1 MPRFSVI
8 VPAYEVQPYLSD
20 CLRSVLDQDF
30 ADLELIAVDD
40 HSPDACGAIIDE
52 AAERDPRV
60 RAVHLAENAGLGRAR
75 NAGIRRATGDYL
87 VFLDGDDT
95 LAPGSLRAIADRLVR
110 TGEPQVLVFDYARVD
125 WTGEAVRNV
134 RAELLREGNPEGVR
148 QVFRLDQRPELLR
161 LLMVAWNK
169 AYRRDFVRAQ
179 GFAFPPGFYE
189 DTPWTF
195 PVLFTA
201 ESIAVLDRVCVH
213 YRQRRRGG
221 ILRTTSRHHL
231 DVFDQYDRVFRF
243 LDARPELSHW
253 RPALFQRM
261 LDHLGVIATAPD
273 RLPVAA
279 RAEFFRRAGAHH
291 RRYRPYGTAT
301 PPGRARWRCLLLR
314 LGARRA
320 FQLLRG
326 ADRVRRGGLALA
338 LAGYARLRAI
348 ALWLHYRV
356 QLCRPL
362 DPGLAVFA
370 AYWHRGYACHP
381 AAIEAKVRE
390 LAPGLRTAWITTP
403 EYARTLPPGVR
414 LLHPGSA
421 AYWTALA
428 RARFLVNNVNFTPRM
443 RKRPGQIHLQ
453 THHGTPLKH
462 MGLDLRDR
470 PAAARGMDFGELL
483 ERVDRWDYSLSAN
496 RHTTLVWER
505 VYPSGYTTLPYGSPR
520 DDVFQHATEDDVAR
534 LRARFG
540 IPAGSVAVLYAPTH
554 RDYQRRSVP
563 RLDAERVAR
572 ALGPGFTLLVRPHY
586 FHAPGEGGGGG
597 EAGVGNMV
605 SSGGRVLDV
614 SGHGR
619 VEELCLAADA
629 LLTDYSSIMFD
640 YANLDRPIV
649 IHADDWDAYRAARGT
664 YFDIT
669 AAPPGPVS
677 RTEDELIALFTTG
690 AWCGPRSAA
699 LRAAFRARFC
709 PYDDGQAAERVV
721 RRVFLGERHELLP
734 PVVPLAERRPAPAAV
749 RTAVAPVRTTAVP
762 IRTAPGPVRTAPAVV
777 RTTPAA
783 VRAAPAG
790 AGHDRPAEART
801 APRGGGVCVSPAT
814 SPAAPPAASPDTS
827 STSSAASP
835 VASPVAS
842 PATSPAYAQ
851 PPASSAY
858 PSPAASPA
866 CPAADPAVPLPHRS
880 RPH

>member
-1 MPRFSVI
+1 MPLRPMGCAVPRFSVI

-20 CLRSVLDQDF
+20 CLRSVLEQDF
-30 ADLELIAVDD
+30 TDLELIAVDD

-52 AAERDPRV
+52 AAGRDPRV

-87 VFLDGDDT
+87 LFLDGDDT
-95 LAPGSLRAIADRLVR
+95 LAPGSLRAVADRLAR

-125 WTGEAVRNV
+125 WTGDAVRNV
-134 RAELLREGNPEGVR
+134 RAELLREGDPGRVR

-169 AYRRDFVRAQ
+169 AYRRDFVRE
-179 GFAFPPGFYE
+179 GDFAFPVGFYE

-195 PVLFTA
+195 SVLLSA

-221 ILRTTSRHHL
+221 ILRTTSQRHL

-243 LDARPELSHW
+243 LDARPELAHW
-253 RPALFQRM
+253 RPALFRRM
-261 LDHLGVIATAPD
+261 VDHLGVIAAAPD
-273 RLPVAA
+273 RLPVRV

-291 RRYRPYGTAT
+291 RRYRPYGAAT

-314 LGARRA
+314 LGAGHVY
-320 FQLLRG
+320 QLLRG
-326 ADRVRRGGLALA
+326 GDRVWRGVHKCARAAYGQARAAAL
-338 LAGYARLRAI
+338 RV
-348 ALWLHYRV
+348 HYRV
-356 QLCRPL
+356 QLCLPV
-362 DPGLAVFA
+362 DPRLAVFA
-370 AYWHRGYACHP
+370 AYWHKGYACHP
-381 AAIEAKVRE
+381 AAIEAKARE
-390 LAPGLRTAWITTP
+390 LVPGVRTAWITTP
-403 EYARTLPPGVR
+403 EYAPTLPPGVR
-414 LLHPGSA
+414 RLHPGSA

-428 RARFLVNNVNFTPRM
+428 RARFLVNNVNFTPGM

-470 PAAARGMDFGELL
+470 PAAARGMDFGKLL

-534 LRARFG
+534 LRARLG

-554 RDYQRRSVP
+554 RDYQRRAVP
-563 RLDAERVAR
+563 RLDLERMAR

-586 FHAPGEGGGGG
+586 FHAPDGAMGS
-597 EAGVGNMV
+597 A
-605 SSGGRVLDV
+605 GGRVLDV
-614 SGHGR
+614 SGYGR

-649 IHADDWDAYRAARGT
+649 IHADDWDAYRAARGA

-677 RTEDELIALFTTG
+677 RTEDELIALFATG

-699 LRAAFRARFC
+699 LRAAFRDRFC
-709 PYDDGQAAERVV
+709 PYDDGRAAERVV
-721 RRVFLGERHELLP
+721 RRVFLGERPELLP

-749 RTAVAPVRTTAVP
+749 RTAPVDH
-762 IRTAPGPVRTAPAVV
+762 VV
-777 RTTPAA
+777 CPL
-783 VRAAPAG
+783 
-790 AGHDRPAEART
+790 
-801 APRGGGVCVSPAT
+801 
-814 SPAAPPAASPDTS
+814 
-827 STSSAASP
+827 
-835 VASPVAS
+835 
-842 PATSPAYAQ
+842 
-851 PPASSAY
+851 
-858 PSPAASPA
+858 PAASPA
-866 CPAADPAVPLPHRS
+866 PALPHRS
-880 RPH
+880 RLP

>member
-1 MPRFSVI
+1 MGCAVPRFSVI
-8 VPAYEVQPYLSD
+8 VPAYEVQPYLND
-20 CLRSVLDQDF
+20 CLRSVLEQDF
-30 ADLELIAVDD
+30 TDLELIAVDD

-52 AAERDPRV
+52 AAACDPRV
-60 RAVHLAENAGLGRAR
+60 RPVHLPENAGLGRAR

-87 VFLDGDDT
+87 LFLDGDDT
-95 LAPGSLRAIADRLVR
+95 LAPGSLRAIADRLAR

-134 RAELLREGNPEGVR
+134 RAELLRQGDPEDPEDPHAR

-169 AYRRDFVRAQ
+169 AYRRDFVRKE

-195 PVLFTA
+195 PVLLTA

-221 ILRTTSRHHL
+221 ILRTTSRRHL
-231 DVFDQYDRVFRF
+231 DVFEQYDRVFRF
-243 LDARPELSHW
+243 LDARPGLAHW

-261 LDHLGVIATAPD
+261 VDHFGVIAAAPG
-273 RLPVAA
+273 RLPVRA

-291 RRYRPYGTAT
+291 RRYRPLGAAT
-301 PPGRARWRCLLLR
+301 PPGRARWRGLLLR

-320 FQLLRG
+320 YHLLRG
-326 ADRVRRGGLALA
+326 ADRLRRRTAECGLTAFTR
-338 LAGYARLRAI
+338 ARRA

-356 QLCRPL
+356 QRCRPV

-403 EYARTLPPGVR
+403 EYAHTLPPGVR
-414 LLHPGSA
+414 RLHPGSA

-428 RARFLVNNVNFTPRM
+428 RARFLVNNVNFTQGM

-470 PAAARGMDFGELL
+470 PAAARGMDFGKLL

-505 VYPSGYTTLPYGSPR
+505 VYPSGYTTLPYGAPR
-520 DDVFQHATEDDVAR
+520 NDVFQRATEDEVAR
-534 LRARFG
+534 LRARLG
-540 IPAGSVAVLYAPTH
+540 IPVGTVAVLYAPTH
-554 RDYQRRSVP
+554 RDYQRRYVP
-563 RLDAERVAR
+563 RLDLERVAR
-572 ALGPGFTLLVRPHY
+572 ALGPGFTLLVRTHY
-586 FHAPGEGGGGG
+586 FHAPATSVASPTGR
-597 EAGVGNMV
+597 ALDV
-605 SSGGRVLDV
+605 SGHGRALDVSGHGRALDVSGHGRALDVSEYSRVLDVSEYSRVLDV
-614 SGHGR
+614 SGYGR

-629 LLTDYSSIMFD
+629 LLTDYSSLMFD

-649 IHADDWDAYRAARGT
+649 IHADDWDAYRAARGA

-677 RTEDELIALFTTG
+677 RTEDELIALFAGG

-709 PYDDGQAAERVV
+709 PYDDGRAAERVV
-721 RRVFLGERHELLP
+721 RRVFLGERPALLP

-749 RTAVAPVRTTAVP
+749 RTLPNVPAGPGGSGGSGGSGGPAVP
-762 IRTAPGPVRTAPAVV
+762 AGP
-777 RTTPAA
+777 
-783 VRAAPAG
+783 
-790 AGHDRPAEART
+790 DRPAEPRAARR
-801 APRGGGVCVSPAT
+801 AGVVCA
-814 SPAAPPAASPDTS
+814 
-827 STSSAASP
+827 
-835 VASPVAS
+835 
-842 PATSPAYAQ
+842 
-851 PPASSAY
+851 
-858 PSPAASPA
+858 SPAASPA
-866 CPAADPAVPLPHRS
+866 ATPVTAPATAPANAPVSAPATSLPHRS

>member
-8 VPAYEVQPYLSD
+8 VPAYEVQPYLND
-20 CLRSVLDQDF
+20 CLRSVLEQDF
-30 ADLELIAVDD
+30 TDLELIAVDD

-52 AAERDPRV
+52 AAACDPRV
-60 RAVHLAENAGLGRAR
+60 RPVHLPENAGLGRAR

-87 VFLDGDDT
+87 LFLDGDDT
-95 LAPGSLRAIADRLVR
+95 LAPGSLRAIADRLAR

-134 RAELLREGNPEGVR
+134 RAELLRQGDPEDPEDPHAR

-169 AYRRDFVRAQ
+169 AYRRDFVRKE

-195 PVLFTA
+195 PVLLTA

-221 ILRTTSRHHL
+221 ILRTTSRRHL
-231 DVFDQYDRVFRF
+231 DVFEQYDRVFRF
-243 LDARPELSHW
+243 LDARPGLAHW

-261 LDHLGVIATAPD
+261 VDHFGVIATAPG
-273 RLPVAA
+273 RLPVRA
-279 RAEFFRRAGAHH
+279 RAEFFRRASAHH
-291 RRYRPYGTAT
+291 RRYRPLGAAT
-301 PPGRARWRCLLLR
+301 PPGRARWRSLLLR

-320 FQLLRG
+320 YHLLRG
-326 ADRVRRGGLALA
+326 ADRLRRRTAECGLTAY
-338 LAGYARLRAI
+338 AGARRA

-356 QLCRPL
+356 QRCRSV

-403 EYARTLPPGVR
+403 EYAHTLPPGVR
-414 LLHPGSA
+414 RLHPGSA

-428 RARFLVNNVNFTPRM
+428 RARFLVNNVNFTQGM
-443 RKRPGQIHLQ
+443 RKRPDQIHLQ

-470 PAAARGMDFGELL
+470 PAAARGMHFGKLM

-496 RHTTLVWER
+496 RHTTLVWQR
-505 VYPSGYTTLPYGSPR
+505 VYPSGYTTLPYGAPR
-520 DDVFQHATEDDVAR
+520 NDIFQHTTEDEVAR
-534 LRARFG
+534 LRARLG
-540 IPAGSVAVLYAPTH
+540 IPAGTVAVLYAPTH
-554 RDYQRRSVP
+554 RDYQRRYVP
-563 RLDAERVAR
+563 RLDVERVAR
-572 ALGPGFTLLVRPHY
+572 ALGPGFTLLVRTHY
-586 FHAPGEGGGGG
+586 FHAPATG
-597 EAGVGNMV
+597 AV
-605 SSGGRVLDV
+605 SSGGRGVDVPGRGRALDVPGYGRGLDVSRHGRGLDVSGHGRGLDVSGHGRVLDVSRHGRVLDV
-614 SGHGR
+614 SGYGR

-629 LLTDYSSIMFD
+629 LLTDYSSLMFD

-677 RTEDELIALFTTG
+677 RTEDELIALFADGT
-690 AWCGPRSAA
+690 WCGPRSAA

-709 PYDDGQAAERVV
+709 PYDDGRAAERVV
-721 RRVFLGERHELLP
+721 RRVFLGERHVLLP
-734 PVVPLAERRPAPAAV
+734 PVVPLAERRPAPAAAV
-749 RTAVAPVRTTAVP
+749 RSLPNVPAGSAGSAGSAGPARSAGPDLPAEPLAARRAGVVCAPPVATPAVAPT
-762 IRTAPGPVRTAPAVV
+762 TAPASAP
-777 RTTPAA
+777 TT
-783 VRAAPAG
+783 
-790 AGHDRPAEART
+790 
-801 APRGGGVCVSPAT
+801 S
-814 SPAAPPAASPDTS
+814 
-827 STSSAASP
+827 
-835 VASPVAS
+835 
-842 PATSPAYAQ
+842 
-851 PPASSAY
+851 
-858 PSPAASPA
+858 
-866 CPAADPAVPLPHRS
+866 LPHRS

>member
-20 CLRSVLDQDF
+20 CLRSVLEQDF
-30 ADLELIAVDD
+30 TDLELIAVDD

-52 AAERDPRV
+52 AAQRDPRV
-60 RAVHLAENAGLGRAR
+60 RAVHLVENAGLGRAR

-87 VFLDGDDT
+87 LFLDGDDT
-95 LAPGSLRAIADRLVR
+95 LAPGSLRAIADRLAR
-110 TGEPQVLVFDYARVD
+110 TGEPQLLVFDYARVD
-125 WTGEAVRNV
+125 WTGDVVRNV
-134 RAELLREGNPEGVR
+134 RAESLREGDPGSVR

-169 AYRRDFVRAQ
+169 AYRRDFVRAE

-195 PVLFTA
+195 PVLLSA

-221 ILRTTSRHHL
+221 ILRTTSRRHL

-243 LDARPELSHW
+243 LDARPELAHW
-253 RPALFQRM
+253 RPALFRRM
-261 LDHLGVIATAPD
+261 VDHLGVIAAAPD
-273 RLPVAA
+273 RLPVRA

-291 RRYRPYGTAT
+291 RRYRPHGAAT

-314 LGARRA
+314 LGARWA
-320 FQLLRG
+320 FELLRG
-326 ADRVRRGGLALA
+326 GGRVRRS
-338 LAGYARLRAI
+338 AGKRARAAYGRARAA

-356 QLCRPL
+356 QLCLPV
-362 DPGLAVFA
+362 DPRLAVFA
-370 AYWHRGYACHP
+370 AYWHKGYACHP

-390 LAPGLRTAWITTP
+390 LVPGVRTAWITTP

-414 LLHPGSA
+414 RLHPGSA

-428 RARFLVNNVNFTPRM
+428 RARFLVNNVNFTPGL

-470 PAAARGMDFGELL
+470 PAAARGMDFGKLL

-534 LRARFG
+534 LRARLG
-540 IPAGSVAVLYAPTH
+540 IPAGTVAVLYAPTH
-554 RDYQRRSVP
+554 RDYQRRPVP
-563 RLDAERVAR
+563 RLDLERVAR

-586 FHAPGEGGGGG
+586 FHAPDGAMGS
-597 EAGVGNMV
+597 A
-605 SSGGRVLDV
+605 GGRVLDV

-677 RTEDELIALFTTG
+677 RTEDELIALFATG
-690 AWCGPRSAA
+690 AWRDPRPAA

-709 PYDDGQAAERVV
+709 PYDDGRAAERVV
-721 RRVFLGERHELLP
+721 RRVFLGEPHELLP

-749 RTAVAPVRTTAVP
+749 RAD
-762 IRTAPGPVRTAPAVV
+762 VRTA
-777 RTTPAA
+777 
-783 VRAAPAG
+783 VRAVPHG
-790 AGHDRPAEART
+790 PDRPVEAAART
-801 APRGGGVCVSPAT
+801 APRTGVVCT
-814 SPAAPPAASPDTS
+814 PPAASPT
-827 STSSAASP
+827 AA
-835 VASPVAS
+835 
-842 PATSPAYAQ
+842 PAPA
-851 PPASSAY
+851 PA
-858 PSPAASPA
+858 
-866 CPAADPAVPLPHRS
+866 LPHRS

>member
-1 MPRFSVI
+1 MGCAVPRFSVI
-8 VPAYEVQPYLSD
+8 VPAYEVQPYLND
-20 CLRSVLDQDF
+20 CLRSVLEQDF
-30 ADLELIAVDD
+30 TDLELIAVDD

-52 AAERDPRV
+52 AAACDPRV
-60 RAVHLAENAGLGRAR
+60 RPVHLPENAGLGRAR

-87 VFLDGDDT
+87 LFLDGDDT
-95 LAPGSLRAIADRLVR
+95 LAPGSLRAIADRLAR

-134 RAELLREGNPEGVR
+134 RAGLLRQGDPEDPEDPHAR

-169 AYRRDFVRAQ
+169 AYRRDFVRKE
-179 GFAFPPGFYE
+179 GFAFPSGFYE

-195 PVLFTA
+195 PVLLTA

-221 ILRTTSRHHL
+221 ILRTTSRRHL
-231 DVFDQYDRVFRF
+231 DVFEQYDRVFRF
-243 LDARPELSHW
+243 LDARPGLAHW

-261 LDHLGVIATAPD
+261 VDHFGVIAAAPG
-273 RLPVAA
+273 RLPVRA
-279 RAEFFRRAGAHH
+279 RAEFFRRASAHH
-291 RRYRPYGTAT
+291 RRYRPLGAAT
-301 PPGRARWRCLLLR
+301 PPGRARWRGLLLR

-320 FQLLRG
+320 YHLLRG
-326 ADRVRRGGLALA
+326 ADRVRRRAAQCGLTA
-338 LAGYARLRAI
+338 YARARRA

-356 QLCRPL
+356 QRCRSV

-403 EYARTLPPGVR
+403 EYAHTLPPGVR
-414 LLHPGSA
+414 RLHPGSA

-428 RARFLVNNVNFTPRM
+428 RARFLVNNVNFTQGM
-443 RKRPGQIHLQ
+443 RKRPDQIHLQ

-470 PAAARGMDFGELL
+470 PAAARGMDFGKLM

-496 RHTTLVWER
+496 RHTTLVWQR
-505 VYPSGYTTLPYGSPR
+505 VYPSGYTTLPYGAPR
-520 DDVFQHATEDDVAR
+520 NDIFQHTTEDEVAR
-534 LRARFG
+534 LRARLG
-540 IPAGSVAVLYAPTH
+540 IPAGTVAVLYAPTH
-554 RDYQRRSVP
+554 RDYQRRHVP
-563 RLDAERVAR
+563 RLDVERVAR
-572 ALGPGFTLLVRPHY
+572 ALGPGFTLLVRAHY
-586 FHAPGEGGGGG
+586 FHVPAT
-597 EAGVGNMV
+597 GVV
-605 SSGGRVLDV
+605 SSGGRGVDVPGYGRLDVSGHGRVLDV
-614 SGHGR
+614 SGYGR

-629 LLTDYSSIMFD
+629 LLTDYSSLMFD

-677 RTEDELIALFTTG
+677 RTEDELIALFADGT
-690 AWCGPRSAA
+690 WCGPRSAA

-709 PYDDGQAAERVV
+709 PYDDGRAAERVV
-721 RRVFLGERHELLP
+721 RRVFLGERHVLLP

-749 RTAVAPVRTTAVP
+749 RGLPNVPAGSAGSPAGSAGSDRAAEPLAARRAGVVCAPPVTTPAVAPTT
-762 IRTAPGPVRTAPAVV
+762 
-777 RTTPAA
+777 
-783 VRAAPAG
+783 
-790 AGHDRPAEART
+790 
-801 APRGGGVCVSPAT
+801 S
-814 SPAAPPAASPDTS
+814 
-827 STSSAASP
+827 
-835 VASPVAS
+835 
-842 PATSPAYAQ
+842 
-851 PPASSAY
+851 
-858 PSPAASPA
+858 
-866 CPAADPAVPLPHRS
+866 LPHRS

>member
-20 CLRSVLDQDF
+20 CLRSVLEQDF
-30 ADLELIAVDD
+30 TDLELIAVDD

-60 RAVHLAENAGLGRAR
+60 RAVHLTENAGLGRAR

-87 VFLDGDDT
+87 LFLDGDDT
-95 LAPGSLRAIADRLVR
+95 LAPGSLRAIADRLAR

-125 WTGEAVRNV
+125 WTGDVVRNV
-134 RAELLREGNPEGVR
+134 RAELLREGDPGRVR

-169 AYRRDFVRAQ
+169 AYRRDFVREED
-179 GFAFPPGFYE
+179 FAFPPGFYE

-195 PVLFTA
+195 SVLLSA

-221 ILRTTSRHHL
+221 ILRTTSRRHL

-243 LDARPELSHW
+243 LDARPELAHW
-253 RPALFQRM
+253 RPALFRRM
-261 LDHLGVIATAPD
+261 VDHLGVIAAAPD
-273 RLPVAA
+273 RLPVRV

-291 RRYRPYGTAT
+291 RRYRPYGAAT

-314 LGARRA
+314 LGASHVY
-320 FQLLRG
+320 QLLRG
-326 ADRVRRGGLALA
+326 GDRVWRSVHKCARAAYGQAHAAAL
-338 LAGYARLRAI
+338 RV
-348 ALWLHYRV
+348 HYRV
-356 QLCRPL
+356 QLCLPV
-362 DPGLAVFA
+362 DPRLAVFA
-370 AYWHRGYACHP
+370 AYWHKGYACHP
-381 AAIEAKVRE
+381 AAIEAKARE
-390 LAPGLRTAWITTP
+390 LVPGVRTAWITTP
-403 EYARTLPPGVR
+403 EYAPTLPPGVR
-414 LLHPGSA
+414 RLHPGSA

-428 RARFLVNNVNFTPRM
+428 RARFLVNNVNFTPGM
-443 RKRPGQIHLQ
+443 RKRPEQIHLQ

-470 PAAARGMDFGELL
+470 PAAARGMDFGKLL

-534 LRARFG
+534 LRARLG
-540 IPAGSVAVLYAPTH
+540 IPEGSVAVLYAPTH
-554 RDYQRRSVP
+554 RDYQRRAVP
-563 RLDAERVAR
+563 RLDPERMAR

-586 FHAPGEGGGGG
+586 FHAPDGAMGS
-597 EAGVGNMV
+597 A
-605 SSGGRVLDV
+605 GGRVLDV
-614 SGHGR
+614 SGYGR

-677 RTEDELIALFTTG
+677 RTEDELIALFATG

-699 LRAAFRARFC
+699 LRAAFRDRFC
-709 PYDDGQAAERVV
+709 PYDDGRAAERVV
-721 RRVFLGERHELLP
+721 RRVFLGEHPELLP

-749 RTAVAPVRTTAVP
+749 RAAPAAV
-762 IRTAPGPVRTAPAVV
+762 RTAPVAVRTAPADD
-777 RTTPAA
+777 
-783 VRAAPAG
+783 
-790 AGHDRPAEART
+790 DRPGEART
-801 APRGGGVCVSPAT
+801 ASRAGVVCTP
-814 SPAAPPAASPDTS
+814 
-827 STSSAASP
+827 P
-835 VASPVAS
+835 VASPS
-842 PATSPAYAQ
+842 PAPA
-851 PPASSAY
+851 
-858 PSPAASPA
+858 PAAS
-866 CPAADPAVPLPHRS
+866 LPHRS
-880 RPH
+880 RLP

>member
-8 VPAYEVQPYLSD
+8 VPAYEVQPYLND
-20 CLRSVLDQDF
+20 CLRSVLEQDF
-30 ADLELIAVDD
+30 TDLELIAVDD

-52 AAERDPRV
+52 AAACDPRV
-60 RAVHLAENAGLGRAR
+60 RPVHLPENAGLGRAR

-87 VFLDGDDT
+87 LFLDGDDT
-95 LAPGSLRAIADRLVR
+95 LAPGSLRAIADRLAR

-134 RAELLREGNPEGVR
+134 RAELLRQGDPEDPEDPHAR

-169 AYRRDFVRAQ
+169 AYRRDFVRKE

-195 PVLFTA
+195 PVLLTA

-221 ILRTTSRHHL
+221 ILRTTSRRHL
-231 DVFDQYDRVFRF
+231 DVFEQYDRVFRF
-243 LDARPELSHW
+243 LDARPGLAHW

-261 LDHLGVIATAPD
+261 VDHFGVIAAAPG
-273 RLPVAA
+273 RLPVRA

-291 RRYRPYGTAT
+291 RRYRPLGAAT
-301 PPGRARWRCLLLR
+301 PPGRARWRGLLLR

-320 FQLLRG
+320 YHLLRG
-326 ADRVRRGGLALA
+326 ADRLRRRTAECGLTAFTR
-338 LAGYARLRAI
+338 ARRA

-356 QLCRPL
+356 QRCRPV

-403 EYARTLPPGVR
+403 EYAHTLPPGVR
-414 LLHPGSA
+414 RLHPGSA

-428 RARFLVNNVNFTPRM
+428 RARFLVNNVNFTQGM

-470 PAAARGMDFGELL
+470 PAAARGMDFGKLL

-505 VYPSGYTTLPYGSPR
+505 VYPSGYTTLPYGAPR
-520 DDVFQHATEDDVAR
+520 NDVFQRATEDEVAR
-534 LRARFG
+534 LRARLG
-540 IPAGSVAVLYAPTH
+540 IPVGTVAVLYAPTH
-554 RDYQRRSVP
+554 RDYQRRYVP
-563 RLDAERVAR
+563 RLDLERVAR
-572 ALGPGFTLLVRPHY
+572 ALGPGFTLLVRTHY
-586 FHAPGEGGGGG
+586 FHAPATSVASPTGR
-597 EAGVGNMV
+597 ALDV
-605 SSGGRVLDV
+605 SGHGRALDVSGHGRALDVSGHGRALDVSEYSRVLDVSEYSRVLDV
-614 SGHGR
+614 SGYGR

-629 LLTDYSSIMFD
+629 LLTDYSSLMFD

-649 IHADDWDAYRAARGT
+649 IHADDWDAYRAARGA

-677 RTEDELIALFTTG
+677 RTEDELIALFAGG

-709 PYDDGQAAERVV
+709 PYDDGRAAERVV
-721 RRVFLGERHELLP
+721 RRVFLGERPALLP

-749 RTAVAPVRTTAVP
+749 RTLPNVPAGPGGSGGSGGSGGPAVP
-762 IRTAPGPVRTAPAVV
+762 AGP
-777 RTTPAA
+777 
-783 VRAAPAG
+783 
-790 AGHDRPAEART
+790 DRPAEPRAARR
-801 APRGGGVCVSPAT
+801 AGVVCA
-814 SPAAPPAASPDTS
+814 
-827 STSSAASP
+827 
-835 VASPVAS
+835 
-842 PATSPAYAQ
+842 
-851 PPASSAY
+851 
-858 PSPAASPA
+858 SPAASPA
-866 CPAADPAVPLPHRS
+866 ATPVTAPATAPANAPVSAPATSLPHRS

>member
-20 CLRSVLDQDF
+20 CLRSVLEQDF
-30 ADLELIAVDD
+30 TDLEVIAVDD

-52 AAERDPRV
+52 AADRDPRV
-60 RAVHLAENAGLGRAR
+60 RAVHLVENAGLGRAR

-87 VFLDGDDT
+87 LFLDGDDT
-95 LAPGSLRAIADRLVR
+95 LAPGSLRAIADRLAR

-125 WTGEAVRNV
+125 WTGDVVRNV
-134 RAELLREGNPEGVR
+134 RAELLREGDPGCVR
-148 QVFRLDQRPELLR
+148 QAFRLDQRPELLR

-169 AYRRDFVRAQ
+169 AYRRDFVRE
-179 GFAFPPGFYE
+179 GDFAFPVGFYE

-195 PVLFTA
+195 SVLLSA
-201 ESIAVLDRVCVH
+201 GSIAVLDRVCVH

-221 ILRTTSRHHL
+221 ILRTTSRRHL

-243 LDARPELSHW
+243 LDARPELAHW
-253 RPALFQRM
+253 RPALFRRM
-261 LDHLGVIATAPD
+261 VDHLGVIAAAPD
-273 RLPVAA
+273 RLPVRA

-291 RRYRPYGTAT
+291 RRYRPYGVAA

-314 LGARRA
+314 LGAGHVY
-320 FQLLRG
+320 QLLRG
-326 ADRVRRGGLALA
+326 GDRAWRSAVAVA
-338 LAGYARLRAI
+338 PVAYARLRAA
-348 ALWLHYRV
+348 ALWVHYRV
-356 QLCRPL
+356 QLCRPV
-362 DPGLAVFA
+362 DPRLAVFA
-370 AYWHRGYACHP
+370 AYWHKGYACHP
-381 AAIEAKVRE
+381 AAIEAKARE
-390 LAPGLRTAWITTP
+390 LVPGVRTAWITTP
-403 EYARTLPPGVR
+403 EYAHTLPPGVR
-414 LLHPGSA
+414 RLHPGSA

-428 RARFLVNNVNFTPRM
+428 RARFLVNNVNFTPGM

-470 PAAARGMDFGELL
+470 PAAARGMDFGKLL

-534 LRARFG
+534 LRARLG

-554 RDYQRRSVP
+554 RDYQRRPVP
-563 RLDAERVAR
+563 RLAPERVAR

-586 FHAPGEGGGGG
+586 FHAPDGS
-597 EAGVGNMV
+597 ANSV
-605 SSGGRVLDV
+605 SSRGRVLDV
-614 SGHGR
+614 SAHGR

-649 IHADDWDAYRAARGT
+649 IHADDWDAYRAARGV

-677 RTEDELIALFTTG
+677 RTEDELIALFATG

-709 PYDDGQAAERVV
+709 PYDDGRAAERVV
-721 RRVFLGERHELLP
+721 RRVFLGEPPELLP

-749 RTAVAPVRTTAVP
+749 RTA
-762 IRTAPGPVRTAPAVV
+762 PADY
-777 RTTPAA
+777 
-783 VRAAPAG
+783 
-790 AGHDRPAEART
+790 DRPVEAEART
-801 APRGGGVCVSPAT
+801 ARRAGAVRTPPVVSPA
-814 SPAAPPAASPDTS
+814 PAPAPAPAAS
-827 STSSAASP
+827 
-835 VASPVAS
+835 
-842 PATSPAYAQ
+842 
-851 PPASSAY
+851 
-858 PSPAASPA
+858 
-866 CPAADPAVPLPHRS
+866 LPHRS

>member
-8 VPAYEVQPYLSD
+8 VPAYEVQPYLND
-20 CLRSVLDQDF
+20 CLRSVLEQDF
-30 ADLELIAVDD
+30 TDLELIAVDD

-52 AAERDPRV
+52 AAACDPRV
-60 RAVHLAENAGLGRAR
+60 RPVHLPENAGLGRAR

-87 VFLDGDDT
+87 LFLDGDDT
-95 LAPGSLRAIADRLVR
+95 LAPGSLRAIADRLAR

-134 RAELLREGNPEGVR
+134 RAELLRQGDPESVR

-169 AYRRDFVRAQ
+169 AYRRDFVRKE

-195 PVLFTA
+195 PVLLAA

-221 ILRTTSRHHL
+221 ILRTTSRRHL
-231 DVFDQYDRVFRF
+231 DVFEQYDRVFRF
-243 LDARPELSHW
+243 LDARPGLAHW

-261 LDHLGVIATAPD
+261 VDHLGVIAAAPG
-273 RLPVAA
+273 RLPVRA

-291 RRYRPYGTAT
+291 RRYRPLGAAT
-301 PPGRARWRCLLLR
+301 PPGRARWRGLLLR
-314 LGARRA
+314 LGARQA
-320 FQLLRG
+320 YELLRG
-326 ADRVRRGGLALA
+326 ADRLRRRTADRGRTAY
-338 LAGYARLRAI
+338 AGARRA
-348 ALWLHYRV
+348 ALWLHYRL
-356 QLCRPL
+356 QRCRPV

-390 LAPGLRTAWITTP
+390 LAPGVRTAWITTP
-403 EYARTLPPGVR
+403 EYAHTLPPGVLR
-414 LLHPGSA
+414 LHPGSA

-428 RARFLVNNVNFTPRM
+428 RARFLVNNVNFTQGM

-470 PAAARGMDFGELL
+470 PAAARGMDFGKLM

-505 VYPSGYTTLPYGSPR
+505 VYPSGYTTLPYGAPR
-520 DDVFQHATEDDVAR
+520 NDVFQRATEDEVAR
-534 LRARFG
+534 LRARLG
-540 IPAGSVAVLYAPTH
+540 IPAGTVAVLYAPTH
-554 RDYQRRSVP
+554 RDYQRRYVP
-563 RLDAERVAR
+563 RLDLERVAR
-572 ALGPGFTLLVRPHY
+572 ALGPGFTLLVRTHY
-586 FHAPGEGGGGG
+586 FHAPATG
-597 EAGVGNMV
+597 AA
-605 SSGGRVLDV
+605 SPTGRVLDVPGRGRVLDVPGHGQVLDV

-629 LLTDYSSIMFD
+629 LLTDYSSLMFD

-649 IHADDWDAYRAARGT
+649 IHADDWDAYRAARGA

-677 RTEDELIALFTTG
+677 RTEDELIALFAGG

-709 PYDDGQAAERVV
+709 PYDDGRAAERVV
-721 RRVFLGERHELLP
+721 RRVFLGERHALLP

-749 RTAVAPVRTTAVP
+749 RALPNV
-762 IRTAPGPVRTAPAVV
+762 
-777 RTTPAA
+777 
-783 VRAAPAG
+783 PAG
-790 AGHDRPAEART
+790 PAGPASAARPDRPAEPRT
-801 APRGGGVCVSPAT
+801 ARRAGVVCAAPAAA
-814 SPAAPPAASPDTS
+814 PAAPPT
-827 STSSAASP
+827 ASP
-835 VASPVAS
+835 VAT
-842 PATSPAYAQ
+842 PATAPT
-851 PPASSAY
+851 AS
-858 PSPAASPA
+858 
-866 CPAADPAVPLPHRS
+866 LPHRS

>member
-1 MPRFSVI
+1 MGCAVPRFSVI
-8 VPAYEVQPYLSD
+8 VPAYKVQPYLND
-20 CLRSVLDQDF
+20 CLRSVLEQDF
-30 ADLELIAVDD
+30 TDLELIAVDD

-52 AAERDPRV
+52 AAACDPRV
-60 RAVHLAENAGLGRAR
+60 RPVHLPENAGLGRAR

-87 VFLDGDDT
+87 LFLDGDDT
-95 LAPGSLRAIADRLVR
+95 LAPGSLRAIADRLAR

-134 RAELLREGNPEGVR
+134 RAELLRQGDPESVR

-169 AYRRDFVRAQ
+169 AYRRDFIRKE

-195 PVLFTA
+195 PVLLTA

-221 ILRTTSRHHL
+221 ILRTTSRRHL
-231 DVFDQYDRVFRF
+231 DVFEQYDRVFRF
-243 LDARPELSHW
+243 LDARPGLAHW

-261 LDHLGVIATAPD
+261 VDHFGVIAAAPG
-273 RLPVAA
+273 RLPVRA

-291 RRYRPYGTAT
+291 RRYRPLGAAT
-301 PPGRARWRCLLLR
+301 PPGRARWRGLLLR

-320 FQLLRG
+320 YHLLRG
-326 ADRVRRGGLALA
+326 ADRLRRRTAECGLTAY
-338 LAGYARLRAI
+338 AGARRA

-356 QLCRPL
+356 QRCRSV

-403 EYARTLPPGVR
+403 EYAHTLPPGVR
-414 LLHPGSA
+414 RLHPGSA

-428 RARFLVNNVNFTPRM
+428 RARFLVNNVNFTQGM

-462 MGLDLRDR
+462 MGLDLRER
-470 PAAARGMDFGELL
+470 PAAARGMDFGKLM

-505 VYPSGYTTLPYGSPR
+505 VYPSGYTTLPYGAPR
-520 DDVFQHATEDDVAR
+520 NDVFQHTTEDEVAR
-534 LRARFG
+534 LRARLG
-540 IPAGSVAVLYAPTH
+540 IPAGTVAVLYAPTH
-554 RDYQRRSVP
+554 RDYQRRHVP
-563 RLDAERVAR
+563 RLDVERVAR
-572 ALGPGFTLLVRPHY
+572 ALGPGFTLLVRTHY
-586 FHAPGEGGGGG
+586 FHVPAT
-597 EAGVGNMV
+597 GVV

-614 SGHGR
+614 SGHSRVPDAPEHGRVLDVSGYGR

-629 LLTDYSSIMFD
+629 LLTDYSSLMFD

-677 RTEDELIALFTTG
+677 RTEDELIALFADGT
-690 AWCGPRSAA
+690 WCGPRSAA

-709 PYDDGQAAERVV
+709 PYDDGRAAERVV
-721 RRVFLGERHELLP
+721 RRVFLGERHVLLP

-749 RTAVAPVRTTAVP
+749 RGLPNVP
-762 IRTAPGPVRTAPAVV
+762 AGPAVSAGPSSPD
-777 RTTPAA
+777 RAAEPPAA
-783 VRAAPAG
+783 RRAGVVCAP
-790 AGHDRPAEART
+790 PT
-801 APRGGGVCVSPAT
+801 
-814 SPAAPPAASPDTS
+814 APPAVTPTNA
-827 STSSAASP
+827 
-835 VASPVAS
+835 
-842 PATSPAYAQ
+842 PA
-851 PPASSAY
+851 
-858 PSPAASPA
+858 PS
-866 CPAADPAVPLPHRS
+866 LPHRS

>member
-8 VPAYEVQPYLSD
+8 VPAYEVQPYLND
-20 CLRSVLDQDF
+20 CLRSVLEQDF
-30 ADLELIAVDD
+30 TDLELIAVDD

-52 AAERDPRV
+52 AAACDPRV
-60 RAVHLAENAGLGRAR
+60 RPVHLPENAGLGRAR

-87 VFLDGDDT
+87 LFLDGDDT
-95 LAPGSLRAIADRLVR
+95 LAPGSLRAIADRLAR

-134 RAELLREGNPEGVR
+134 RAELLRQGDPEDPEDPHAR

-169 AYRRDFVRAQ
+169 AYRRDFVRKE

-195 PVLFTA
+195 PVLLTA

-221 ILRTTSRHHL
+221 ILRTTSRRHL
-231 DVFDQYDRVFRF
+231 DVFEQYDRVFRF
-243 LDARPELSHW
+243 LDARPGLAHW

-261 LDHLGVIATAPD
+261 VDHFGVIAAAPG
-273 RLPVAA
+273 RLPVRA

-291 RRYRPYGTAT
+291 RRYRPLGAAT
-301 PPGRARWRCLLLR
+301 PPGRARWRGLLLR

-320 FQLLRG
+320 YHLLRG
-326 ADRVRRGGLALA
+326 ADRLRRRTAECGLTAFTR
-338 LAGYARLRAI
+338 ARRA

-356 QLCRPL
+356 QRCRPV

-403 EYARTLPPGVR
+403 EYAHTLPPGVR
-414 LLHPGSA
+414 RLHPGSA

-428 RARFLVNNVNFTPRM
+428 RARFLVNNVNFTQGM

-470 PAAARGMDFGELL
+470 PAAARGMDFGKLL

-505 VYPSGYTTLPYGSPR
+505 VYPSGYTTLPYGAPR
-520 DDVFQHATEDDVAR
+520 NDVFQRATEDEVAR
-534 LRARFG
+534 LRARLG
-540 IPAGSVAVLYAPTH
+540 IPAGTVAVLYAPTH
-554 RDYQRRSVP
+554 RDYQRRYVP
-563 RLDAERVAR
+563 RLDLERVAR
-572 ALGPGFTLLVRPHY
+572 ALGPGFTLLVRTHY
-586 FHAPGEGGGGG
+586 FHAPATSVASPTGR
-597 EAGVGNMV
+597 ALDV
-605 SSGGRVLDV
+605 SGHGRALDVSEYSRVLDV
-614 SGHGR
+614 SGYGR

-629 LLTDYSSIMFD
+629 LLTDYSSLMFD

-649 IHADDWDAYRAARGT
+649 IHADDWDAYRAARGA

-677 RTEDELIALFTTG
+677 RTEDELIALFAGG

-709 PYDDGQAAERVV
+709 PYDDGRAAERVV
-721 RRVFLGERHELLP
+721 RRVFLGERPALLP

-749 RTAVAPVRTTAVP
+749 RTLPNVPAVP
-762 IRTAPGPVRTAPAVV
+762 GGSGGSGGPAV
-777 RTTPAA
+777 
-783 VRAAPAG
+783 PAG
-790 AGHDRPAEART
+790 PDRPAEPRAARR
-801 APRGGGVCVSPAT
+801 AGVVCA
-814 SPAAPPAASPDTS
+814 
-827 STSSAASP
+827 
-835 VASPVAS
+835 
-842 PATSPAYAQ
+842 
-851 PPASSAY
+851 
-858 PSPAASPA
+858 SPAASPA
-866 CPAADPAVPLPHRS
+866 ATPVTAPANAPANAPVSASATSLPHRS

>member
-8 VPAYEVQPYLSD
+8 VPAYEVQPYLND
-20 CLRSVLDQDF
+20 CLRSVLEQDF
-30 ADLELIAVDD
+30 TDLELIAVDD

-52 AAERDPRV
+52 AAACDPRV
-60 RAVHLAENAGLGRAR
+60 RPVHLPENAGLGRAR

-87 VFLDGDDT
+87 LFLDGDDT
-95 LAPGSLRAIADRLVR
+95 LAPGSLRAIADRLAR

-134 RAELLREGNPEGVR
+134 RAELLRQGDPEDPEDPHAR

-169 AYRRDFVRAQ
+169 AYRRDFVRKE

-195 PVLFTA
+195 PVLLTA

-221 ILRTTSRHHL
+221 ILRTTSRRHL
-231 DVFDQYDRVFRF
+231 DVFEQYDRVFRF
-243 LDARPELSHW
+243 LDTRPGLAHW

-261 LDHLGVIATAPD
+261 VDHFGVIAAAPG
-273 RLPVAA
+273 RLPVRA

-291 RRYRPYGTAT
+291 RRYRPLGAAT
-301 PPGRARWRCLLLR
+301 PPGRARWRGLLLR

-320 FQLLRG
+320 YHLLRG
-326 ADRVRRGGLALA
+326 ADRVRRRTAERGLTAFTR
-338 LAGYARLRAI
+338 ARRA

-356 QLCRPL
+356 QRCRPV

-403 EYARTLPPGVR
+403 EYAHTLPPGVR
-414 LLHPGSA
+414 RLHPGSA

-428 RARFLVNNVNFTPRM
+428 RARFLVNNVNFTQGM

-470 PAAARGMDFGELL
+470 PAAARGMDFGKLL

-505 VYPSGYTTLPYGSPR
+505 VYPSGYTTLPYGAPR
-520 DDVFQHATEDDVAR
+520 NDVFQRATEDEVAR
-534 LRARFG
+534 LRARLG
-540 IPAGSVAVLYAPTH
+540 IPVGTVAVLYAPTH
-554 RDYQRRSVP
+554 RDYQRRYVP
-563 RLDAERVAR
+563 RLDLERVAR
-572 ALGPGFTLLVRPHY
+572 ALGPGFTLLVRTHY
-586 FHAPGEGGGGG
+586 FHAP
-597 EAGVGNMV
+597 ATSVV
-605 SSGGRVLDV
+605 SPTGRALDVSGHGRVLDV
-614 SGHGR
+614 SGHGRALDVSEYSRVLDVSGYGR

-629 LLTDYSSIMFD
+629 LLTDYSSLMFD

-649 IHADDWDAYRAARGT
+649 IHADDWDAYRAARGA

-677 RTEDELIALFTTG
+677 RTEDELIALFAGG

-709 PYDDGQAAERVV
+709 PYDDGRAAERVV
-721 RRVFLGERHELLP
+721 RRVFLGERPALLP

-749 RTAVAPVRTTAVP
+749 RTLPNVPAGPGGSGGSAGPAVP
-762 IRTAPGPVRTAPAVV
+762 AGP
-777 RTTPAA
+777 
-783 VRAAPAG
+783 
-790 AGHDRPAEART
+790 DRPAEPRAARR
-801 APRGGGVCVSPAT
+801 AGVVCA
-814 SPAAPPAASPDTS
+814 
-827 STSSAASP
+827 
-835 VASPVAS
+835 
-842 PATSPAYAQ
+842 
-851 PPASSAY
+851 
-858 PSPAASPA
+858 SPAASPA
-866 CPAADPAVPLPHRS
+866 AAPVTAPATAPATSLPHRS

>member
-8 VPAYEVQPYLSD
+8 VPAYEVQPYLND
-20 CLRSVLDQDF
+20 CLRSVLEQDF
-30 ADLELIAVDD
+30 TDLELIAVDD

-52 AAERDPRV
+52 AAARDPRV
-60 RAVHLAENAGLGRAR
+60 RPVHLPENAGLGRAR

-87 VFLDGDDT
+87 LFLDGDDT
-95 LAPGSLRAIADRLVR
+95 LAPGSLRAIADRLAR

-134 RAELLREGNPEGVR
+134 RAELLRQGDPEDPEDPHTR

-169 AYRRDFVRAQ
+169 AYRRDFVRKE

-195 PVLFTA
+195 PVLLTA

-221 ILRTTSRHHL
+221 ILRTTSRRHL
-231 DVFDQYDRVFRF
+231 DVFEQYDRVFRF
-243 LDARPELSHW
+243 LDARPGLAHW

-261 LDHLGVIATAPD
+261 VDHFGVIAAAPG
-273 RLPVAA
+273 RLPVRA

-291 RRYRPYGTAT
+291 RRYRPLGAAT
-301 PPGRARWRCLLLR
+301 PSGRARWRGLLLR

-320 FQLLRG
+320 YQLLRG
-326 ADRVRRGGLALA
+326 ADRLRRRT
-338 LAGYARLRAI
+338 AGCGRTAYARARAA
-348 ALWLHYRV
+348 ALWLHYRL
-356 QLCRPL
+356 QRCRPV

-390 LAPGLRTAWITTP
+390 LAPGVRTAWITTP
-403 EYARTLPPGVR
+403 EYAHTLPPGVR
-414 LLHPGSA
+414 RLHPGSA

-428 RARFLVNNVNFTPRM
+428 RARFLVSNVNFTQGM

-470 PAAARGMDFGELL
+470 PAAARGMDFGRLL

-505 VYPSGYTTLPYGSPR
+505 VYPSGYTTLPYGAPR
-520 DDVFQHATEDDVAR
+520 NDVFQHTTEDEVAR
-534 LRARFG
+534 LRARLG
-540 IPAGSVAVLYAPTH
+540 IPAGTVAVLYAPTH
-554 RDYQRRSVP
+554 RDYQRCYVP
-563 RLDAERVAR
+563 RLDLERVAR
-572 ALGPGFTLLVRPHY
+572 ALGPGFTLLVRTHY
-586 FHAPGEGGGGG
+586 FHAPATGAVSPSGRGLD
-597 EAGVGNMV
+597 VPGN
-605 SSGGRVLDV
+605 GRVLDV

-629 LLTDYSSIMFD
+629 LITDYSSLMFD

-649 IHADDWDAYRAARGT
+649 IHADDWDAYRAARGA

-677 RTEDELIALFTTG
+677 RTEDELIALFAGG

-709 PYDDGQAAERVV
+709 PYDDGRAAERVV
-721 RRVFLGERHELLP
+721 RRVFLGERHALLP

-749 RTAVAPVRTTAVP
+749 RTLPN
-762 IRTAPGPVRTAPAVV
+762 G
-777 RTTPAA
+777 
-783 VRAAPAG
+783 PAG
-790 AGHDRPAEART
+790 AAGPAGPDRPAEPRT
-801 APRGGGVCVSPAT
+801 ARRAGVVC
-814 SPAAPPAASPDTS
+814 AAPTGPPT
-827 STSSAASP
+827 ASP
-835 VASPVAS
+835 VATPATA
-842 PATSPAYAQ
+842 PATS
-851 PPASSAY
+851 
-858 PSPAASPA
+858 
-866 CPAADPAVPLPHRS
+866 LPHRS
-880 RPH
+880 RPQ

>member
-20 CLRSVLDQDF
+20 CLRSVLEQDF
-30 ADLELIAVDD
+30 TDLELIAVDD

-52 AAERDPRV
+52 AAQRDPRV
-60 RAVHLAENAGLGRAR
+60 RAVHLVENAGLGRAR

-87 VFLDGDDT
+87 LFLDGDDT
-95 LAPGSLRAIADRLVR
+95 LAPGSLRAIADRLAR

-125 WTGEAVRNV
+125 WTGDVVRNV
-134 RAELLREGNPEGVR
+134 RAELLREGDPGSVR

-169 AYRRDFVRAQ
+169 AYRRDFVRAE

-195 PVLFTA
+195 PVLLSA
-201 ESIAVLDRVCVH
+201 DSIAVLDRVCVH

-221 ILRTTSRHHL
+221 ILRTTSRRHL
-231 DVFDQYDRVFRF
+231 DVFEQYDRVFRF
-243 LDARPELSHW
+243 LDARPELAHW
-253 RPALFQRM
+253 RPALFRRM
-261 LDHLGVIATAPD
+261 VDHLGVIAAAPD
-273 RLPVAA
+273 RLPVRA

-291 RRYRPYGTAT
+291 RRYRPHGAAT

-314 LGARRA
+314 LGARWA
-320 FQLLRG
+320 FELLRG
-326 ADRVRRGGLALA
+326 GDQVRRSVDKR
-338 LAGYARLRAI
+338 ARAAYGQTRAA

-356 QLCRPL
+356 QLRLPV
-362 DPGLAVFA
+362 DPRLAVFA
-370 AYWHRGYACHP
+370 AYWHKGYACHP

-390 LAPGLRTAWITTP
+390 LVPGVRTAWITTP
-403 EYARTLPPGVR
+403 EYAHTLPPGVR
-414 LLHPGSA
+414 RLHPGSA

-428 RARFLVNNVNFTPRM
+428 RARFLVNNVNFTPGL

-470 PAAARGMDFGELL
+470 PAAARGMDFGKLL

-520 DDVFQHATEDDVAR
+520 DDVFQHAPEDDVAR
-534 LRARFG
+534 LRARLG
-540 IPAGSVAVLYAPTH
+540 IPAGTVAVLYAPTH
-554 RDYQRRSVP
+554 RDYQRRPVP
-563 RLDAERVAR
+563 RLDLERVAR

-586 FHAPGEGGGGG
+586 FHAPDGAMGS
-597 EAGVGNMV
+597 A
-605 SSGGRVLDV
+605 GGRVLDV

-677 RTEDELIALFTTG
+677 RTEDELIALFATG
-690 AWCGPRSAA
+690 AWRGPRSAA

-709 PYDDGQAAERVV
+709 PYDDGRAAERVV
-721 RRVFLGERHELLP
+721 RRVFLGEPHELLP

-749 RTAVAPVRTTAVP
+749 RAVP
-762 IRTAPGPVRTAPAVV
+762 HGP
-777 RTTPAA
+777 
-783 VRAAPAG
+783 
-790 AGHDRPAEART
+790 DRPVEAAART
-801 APRGGGVCVSPAT
+801 APRAGVVCT
-814 SPAAPPAASPDTS
+814 PPAASP
-827 STSSAASP
+827 AA
-835 VASPVAS
+835 A
-842 PATSPAYAQ
+842 PA
-851 PPASSAY
+851 
-858 PSPAASPA
+858 PAAA
-866 CPAADPAVPLPHRS
+866 LPHRS

>member
-8 VPAYEVQPYLSD
+8 VPAYKVQPYLSD
-20 CLRSVLDQDF
+20 CLRSVLEQDF

-60 RAVHLAENAGLGRAR
+60 RAVHLADNAGLGRAR

-134 RAELLREGNPEGVR
+134 RAELLREGDPEGVR

-243 LDARPELSHW
+243 LDARPELAHW

-261 LDHLGVIATAPD
+261 LDHLGVIASAPD

-279 RAEFFRRAGAHH
+279 RGEFFRRAGAHH
-291 RRYRPYGTAT
+291 RRYRPYGAAT

-326 ADRVRRGGLALA
+326 ADRVRRGALALA
-338 LAGYARLRAI
+338 LVGYARLRAI
-348 ALWLHYRV
+348 ALWLHYRM

-362 DPGLAVFA
+362 DPRLAVFA

-403 EYARTLPPGVR
+403 EYAHTLPPGVR

-586 FHAPGEGGGGG
+586 FHAPGVGGG
-597 EAGVGNMV
+597 EAGIGNMV

-677 RTEDELIALFTTG
+677 RTEDELIALFATG

-709 PYDDGQAAERVV
+709 PYDDGRAAERVV

-749 RTAVAPVRTTAVP
+749 RTAAAPVRTTAVP
-762 IRTAPGPVRTAPAVV
+762 IRTAPGPVRTAPS
-777 RTTPAA
+777 P
-783 VRAAPAG
+783 VRASPA
-790 AGHDRPAEART
+790 T
-801 APRGGGVCVSPAT
+801 SPAT
-814 SPAAPPAASPDTS
+814 SPAAA
-827 STSSAASP
+827 
-835 VASPVAS
+835 
-842 PATSPAYAQ
+842 PAYAP
-851 PPASSAY
+851 PPA
-858 PSPAASPA
+858 PPA

>member
-1 MPRFSVI
+1 MGCAVPRFSVI
-8 VPAYEVQPYLSD
+8 VPAYEVQPYLND
-20 CLRSVLDQDF
+20 CLRSVLEQDF
-30 ADLELIAVDD
+30 TDLELIAVDD

-52 AAERDPRV
+52 AAACDPRV
-60 RAVHLAENAGLGRAR
+60 RPVHLPENAGLGRAR

-87 VFLDGDDT
+87 LFLDGDDT
-95 LAPGSLRAIADRLVR
+95 LAPGSLRAIADRLAR

-134 RAELLREGNPEGVR
+134 RAELLRQGDPESVR

-169 AYRRDFVRAQ
+169 AYRRDFVRKE

-195 PVLFTA
+195 PVLLAA

-221 ILRTTSRHHL
+221 ILRTTSRRHL
-231 DVFDQYDRVFRF
+231 DVFEQYDRVFRF
-243 LDARPELSHW
+243 LDARPGLAHW

-261 LDHLGVIATAPD
+261 VDHLGVIAAAPG
-273 RLPVAA
+273 RLPVRA

-291 RRYRPYGTAT
+291 RRYRPLGAAT
-301 PPGRARWRCLLLR
+301 PPGRARWRGLLLR

-320 FQLLRG
+320 YELLRG
-326 ADRVRRGGLALA
+326 ADRLRRRTADRGRTAY
-338 LAGYARLRAI
+338 AGARRA
-348 ALWLHYRV
+348 ALWLHYRL
-356 QLCRPL
+356 QRCRPV

-390 LAPGLRTAWITTP
+390 LAPGVRTAWITTP
-403 EYARTLPPGVR
+403 EYAHTLPPGVLR
-414 LLHPGSA
+414 LHPGSA

-428 RARFLVNNVNFTPRM
+428 RARFLVNNVNFTQGM

-470 PAAARGMDFGELL
+470 PAAARGMDFGKLM

-505 VYPSGYTTLPYGSPR
+505 VYPSGYTTLPYGAPR
-520 DDVFQHATEDDVAR
+520 NDVFQRATEDEVAR
-534 LRARFG
+534 LRARLG
-540 IPAGSVAVLYAPTH
+540 IPAGTVAVLYAPTH
-554 RDYQRRSVP
+554 RDYQRRHVP
-563 RLDAERVAR
+563 RLDLERVAR
-572 ALGPGFTLLVRPHY
+572 ALGPGFTLLVRTHY
-586 FHAPGEGGGGG
+586 FHAPATGAASPTGR
-597 EAGVGNMV
+597 VLDV
-605 SSGGRVLDV
+605 SGHGQVLDVPGHGQVLDV

-629 LLTDYSSIMFD
+629 LLTDYSSLMFD

-649 IHADDWDAYRAARGT
+649 IHADDWDAYRAARGA

-677 RTEDELIALFTTG
+677 RTEDELIALFAGG

-709 PYDDGQAAERVV
+709 PYDDGRAAERVV
-721 RRVFLGERHELLP
+721 RRVFLGERHALLP

-749 RTAVAPVRTTAVP
+749 RALPNVP
-762 IRTAPGPVRTAPAVV
+762 AGPAG
-777 RTTPAA
+777 
-783 VRAAPAG
+783 PAG
-790 AGHDRPAEART
+790 AARPDRPAEPRT
-801 APRGGGVCVSPAT
+801 ARRAGVVCAAPAAA
-814 SPAAPPAASPDTS
+814 PAAPPT
-827 STSSAASP
+827 ASP
-835 VASPVAS
+835 VAT
-842 PATSPAYAQ
+842 PATAPT
-851 PPASSAY
+851 AS
-858 PSPAASPA
+858 
-866 CPAADPAVPLPHRS
+866 LPHRS

>member
-8 VPAYEVQPYLSD
+8 VPAYEVQPYLND
-20 CLRSVLDQDF
+20 CLRSVLEQDF
-30 ADLELIAVDD
+30 TDLELIAVDD

-52 AAERDPRV
+52 AAACDPRV
-60 RAVHLAENAGLGRAR
+60 RAVHLPENAGLGRAR

-87 VFLDGDDT
+87 LFLDGDDT
-95 LAPGSLRAIADRLVR
+95 LAPGSLRAIADRLAR

-134 RAELLREGNPEGVR
+134 RAELLRQGDPESVL

-169 AYRRDFVRAQ
+169 VYRRDFVRKE

-195 PVLFTA
+195 PVLLTA

-221 ILRTTSRHHL
+221 ILRTTSRRHL
-231 DVFDQYDRVFRF
+231 DVFEQYDRVFRF
-243 LDARPELSHW
+243 LDARPGLAHW

-261 LDHLGVIATAPD
+261 VDHFGVIAAAPG
-273 RLPVAA
+273 RLPVRA

-291 RRYRPYGTAT
+291 RRYRPLGAAA
-301 PPGRARWRCLLLR
+301 PPGRARWRGLLLR

-320 FQLLRG
+320 YELLRG
-326 ADRVRRGGLALA
+326 ADRLRRRAA
-338 LAGYARLRAI
+338 DRSRTAYARARRA

-356 QLCRPL
+356 QRCRPV

-390 LAPGLRTAWITTP
+390 LAPGVRTAWITTP
-403 EYARTLPPGVR
+403 EYAHTLPPGVLR
-414 LLHPGSA
+414 LHPGSA

-428 RARFLVNNVNFTPRM
+428 RARFLVNNVNFTQGM

-470 PAAARGMDFGELL
+470 PAAARGMDFGKLM

-505 VYPSGYTTLPYGSPR
+505 VYPSGYTTLPYGAPR
-520 DDVFQHATEDDVAR
+520 NDVFQHATEDEVAR
-534 LRARFG
+534 LRARLG
-540 IPAGSVAVLYAPTH
+540 IPAGTVAVLYAPTH
-554 RDYQRRSVP
+554 RDYQRRYVP
-563 RLDAERVAR
+563 RLDLERVAR
-572 ALGPGFTLLVRPHY
+572 ALGPGFTLLVRTHY
-586 FHAPGEGGGGG
+586 FHVPATGVASPTGRVPDTSGHGRVLDAPGH
-597 EAGVGNMV
+597 
-605 SSGGRVLDV
+605 GRVLDV

-629 LLTDYSSIMFD
+629 LLTDYSSLMFD

-649 IHADDWDAYRAARGT
+649 IHADDWDAYRAARGA

-677 RTEDELIALFTTG
+677 RTEDELIALFAGG
-690 AWCGPRSAA
+690 AWCGARSAA

-709 PYDDGQAAERVV
+709 PYDDGRAAERVV
-721 RRVFLGERHELLP
+721 RRVFLGERHALLP
-734 PVVPLAERRPAPAAV
+734 PVVPLAERRPAPTAV
-749 RTAVAPVRTTAVP
+749 RTLPNV
-762 IRTAPGPVRTAPAVV
+762 
-777 RTTPAA
+777 
-783 VRAAPAG
+783 PAG
-790 AGHDRPAEART
+790 LAGPASPTSPTGPAGPAGPDRPAEPRAARR
-801 APRGGGVCVSPAT
+801 AGVVCAA
-814 SPAAPPAASPDTS
+814 PAAPPTS
-827 STSSAASP
+827 SQ
-835 VASPVAS
+835 VAT
-842 PATSPAYAQ
+842 PATAPITS
-851 PPASSAY
+851 
-858 PSPAASPA
+858 
-866 CPAADPAVPLPHRS
+866 LPHRS

>member
-8 VPAYEVQPYLSD
+8 VPAYEVQPYLND
-20 CLRSVLDQDF
+20 CLRSVLEQDF
-30 ADLELIAVDD
+30 TDLELIAVDD
-40 HSPDACGAIIDE
+40 ASPDACGAIIDE
-52 AAERDPRV
+52 AAACDHRV
-60 RAVHLAENAGLGRAR
+60 RPVHLPENAGLGRAR

-87 VFLDGDDT
+87 LFLDGDDT
-95 LAPGSLRAIADRLVR
+95 LAPGSLRAIADRLAR

-134 RAELLREGNPEGVR
+134 RAELLRQGDPESVR

-169 AYRRDFVRAQ
+169 AYRRDFVRKE

-195 PVLFTA
+195 PVLLTA

-221 ILRTTSRHHL
+221 ILRTTSRRHL
-231 DVFDQYDRVFRF
+231 DVFEQYDRVFRF
-243 LDARPELSHW
+243 LDARPGLAHW

-261 LDHLGVIATAPD
+261 VDHFGVIAAAPG
-273 RLPVAA
+273 RLPVRA

-291 RRYRPYGTAT
+291 RRYRPLGAAT
-301 PPGRARWRCLLLR
+301 PPGRARWRGLLLR

-320 FQLLRG
+320 YELLRG
-326 ADRVRRGGLALA
+326 ADRLRRRTADRGRTA
-338 LAGYARLRAI
+338 YARARRA
-348 ALWLHYRV
+348 ALWLHYRL
-356 QLCRPL
+356 QRCRPV

-370 AYWHRGYACHP
+370 AYWHRGYAGHP

-390 LAPGLRTAWITTP
+390 LAPGVRTAWITTP
-403 EYARTLPPGVR
+403 EYAHTLPPGVR
-414 LLHPGSA
+414 RLQPGSA

-428 RARFLVNNVNFTPRM
+428 RARFLVNNVNFTQGM

-470 PAAARGMDFGELL
+470 PAAARGMDFGKLM

-505 VYPSGYTTLPYGSPR
+505 VYPSGYTTLPYGAPR
-520 DDVFQHATEDDVAR
+520 NDVFQHTTEDEVAR
-534 LRARFG
+534 LRARLG
-540 IPAGSVAVLYAPTH
+540 IPAGTVAVLYAPTH
-554 RDYQRRSVP
+554 RDYQRRYVP
-563 RLDAERVAR
+563 RLDLERVAR
-572 ALGPGFTLLVRPHY
+572 ALGPGFTLLVRRHY
-586 FHAPGEGGGGG
+586 FHAP
-597 EAGVGNMV
+597 ATGVA
-605 SSGGRVLDV
+605 SPGGRGLGVPGHGRGLDVSGHGRGLDVSGHGQVLDVSGHGPGLDVPGHGRGLDVPGHGQVLDVPGHSQVLDV

-629 LLTDYSSIMFD
+629 LLTDYSSLMFD

-677 RTEDELIALFTTG
+677 RTEDELIALFAGG
-690 AWCGPRSAA
+690 AWCGARSAA

-709 PYDDGQAAERVV
+709 PYDDGRAAERVV
-721 RRVFLGERHELLP
+721 RRVFLGERPALLP

-749 RTAVAPVRTTAVP
+749 RTLPN
-762 IRTAPGPVRTAPAVV
+762 G
-777 RTTPAA
+777 
-783 VRAAPAG
+783 PAG
-790 AGHDRPAEART
+790 AAGAAGPDRAAEPLAARRAGVVC
-801 APRGGGVCVSPAT
+801 APSAAP
-814 SPAAPPAASPDTS
+814 SAAPPAVTRTNA
-827 STSSAASP
+827 
-835 VASPVAS
+835 
-842 PATSPAYAQ
+842 PA
-851 PPASSAY
+851 
-858 PSPAASPA
+858 PSF
-866 CPAADPAVPLPHRS
+866 PHRS

>member
-1 MPRFSVI
+1 MGCAVPRFSVI
-8 VPAYEVQPYLSD
+8 VPAYEVQPYLND
-20 CLRSVLDQDF
+20 CLRSVLEQDF
-30 ADLELIAVDD
+30 TDLELIAVDD

-52 AAERDPRV
+52 AAACDPRV
-60 RAVHLAENAGLGRAR
+60 RPVHLPENAGLGRAR

-87 VFLDGDDT
+87 LFLDGDDT
-95 LAPGSLRAIADRLVR
+95 LAPGSLRAIADRLAR

-134 RAELLREGNPEGVR
+134 RAELLRQGDPESVR

-169 AYRRDFVRAQ
+169 AYRRDFVRKE

-195 PVLFTA
+195 PVLLAA

-221 ILRTTSRHHL
+221 ILRTTSRRHL
-231 DVFDQYDRVFRF
+231 DVFEQYDRVFRF
-243 LDARPELSHW
+243 LDARPGLAHW

-261 LDHLGVIATAPD
+261 VDHLGVIAAAPG
-273 RLPVAA
+273 RLPVRA

-291 RRYRPYGTAT
+291 RRYRPLGAAT
-301 PPGRARWRCLLLR
+301 PPGRARWRGLLLR
-314 LGARRA
+314 LGARQA
-320 FQLLRG
+320 YELLRG
-326 ADRVRRGGLALA
+326 ADRLRRRTADRGRTAY
-338 LAGYARLRAI
+338 AGARRA
-348 ALWLHYRV
+348 ALWLHYRL
-356 QLCRPL
+356 QRCRPV

-390 LAPGLRTAWITTP
+390 LAPGVRTAWITTP
-403 EYARTLPPGVR
+403 EYAHTLPPGVLR
-414 LLHPGSA
+414 LHPGSA

-428 RARFLVNNVNFTPRM
+428 RARFLVNNVNFTQGM

-470 PAAARGMDFGELL
+470 PAAARGMDFGKLM

-505 VYPSGYTTLPYGSPR
+505 VYPSGYTTLPYGAPR
-520 DDVFQHATEDDVAR
+520 NDVFQRATEDEVAR
-534 LRARFG
+534 LRARLG
-540 IPAGSVAVLYAPTH
+540 IPAGTVAVLYAPTH
-554 RDYQRRSVP
+554 RDYQRRYVP
-563 RLDAERVAR
+563 RLDLERVAR
-572 ALGPGFTLLVRPHY
+572 ALGPGFTLLVRTHY
-586 FHAPGEGGGGG
+586 FHAPATG
-597 EAGVGNMV
+597 AA
-605 SSGGRVLDV
+605 SPTGRVLDVPGRGRVLDVPGHGQVLDV

-629 LLTDYSSIMFD
+629 LLTDYSSLMFD

-649 IHADDWDAYRAARGT
+649 IHADDWDAYRAARGA

-677 RTEDELIALFTTG
+677 RTEDELIALFAGG

-709 PYDDGQAAERVV
+709 PYDDGRAAERVV
-721 RRVFLGERHELLP
+721 RRVFLGERHALLP

-749 RTAVAPVRTTAVP
+749 RALPNV
-762 IRTAPGPVRTAPAVV
+762 
-777 RTTPAA
+777 
-783 VRAAPAG
+783 PAG
-790 AGHDRPAEART
+790 PAGPASAARPDRPAEPRT
-801 APRGGGVCVSPAT
+801 ARRAGVVCAAPAAA
-814 SPAAPPAASPDTS
+814 PAAPPT
-827 STSSAASP
+827 ASP
-835 VASPVAS
+835 VAT
-842 PATSPAYAQ
+842 PATAPT
-851 PPASSAY
+851 AS
-858 PSPAASPA
+858 
-866 CPAADPAVPLPHRS
+866 LPHRS

>member
-8 VPAYEVQPYLSD
+8 VPAYEVQPYLND
-20 CLRSVLDQDF
+20 CLRSVLEQDF
-30 ADLELIAVDD
+30 TDLELIAVDD

-52 AAERDPRV
+52 AAACDPRV
-60 RAVHLAENAGLGRAR
+60 RPVHLPENAGLGRAR

-87 VFLDGDDT
+87 LFLDGDDT
-95 LAPGSLRAIADRLVR
+95 LAPGSLRAIADRLAR

-134 RAELLREGNPEGVR
+134 RAELLRQGDPESVR

-169 AYRRDFVRAQ
+169 AYRRDFVRKE

-195 PVLFTA
+195 PVLLAA

-221 ILRTTSRHHL
+221 ILRTTSRRHL
-231 DVFDQYDRVFRF
+231 DVFEQYDRVFRF
-243 LDARPELSHW
+243 LDARPGLAHW

-261 LDHLGVIATAPD
+261 VDHLGVIAAAPG
-273 RLPVAA
+273 RLPVRA

-291 RRYRPYGTAT
+291 RRYRPLGAAT
-301 PPGRARWRCLLLR
+301 PPGRARWRGLLLR

-320 FQLLRG
+320 YELLRG
-326 ADRVRRGGLALA
+326 ADRLRRRTADRGRTAYAGG
-338 LAGYARLRAI
+338 RRA
-348 ALWLHYRV
+348 ALWLHYRL
-356 QLCRPL
+356 QRCRPV

-390 LAPGLRTAWITTP
+390 LAPGVRTAWITTP
-403 EYARTLPPGVR
+403 EYAHTLPPGVLR
-414 LLHPGSA
+414 LHPGSA

-428 RARFLVNNVNFTPRM
+428 RARFLVNNVNFTQGM

-470 PAAARGMDFGELL
+470 PAAARGMDFGKLM

-505 VYPSGYTTLPYGSPR
+505 VYPSGYTTLPYGAPR
-520 DDVFQHATEDDVAR
+520 NDVFQRATEDEVAR
-534 LRARFG
+534 LRARLG
-540 IPAGSVAVLYAPTH
+540 IPAGTVAVLYAPTH
-554 RDYQRRSVP
+554 RDYQRRHVP
-563 RLDAERVAR
+563 RLDLERVAR
-572 ALGPGFTLLVRPHY
+572 ALGPGFTLLVRTHY
-586 FHAPGEGGGGG
+586 FHAP
-597 EAGVGNMV
+597 ATGVA
-605 SSGGRVLDV
+605 SPTGRVLDVPGHGQVLDV

-629 LLTDYSSIMFD
+629 LLTDYSSLMFD

-649 IHADDWDAYRAARGT
+649 IHADDWDAYRAARGA

-677 RTEDELIALFTTG
+677 RTEDELIALFAGG

-709 PYDDGQAAERVV
+709 PYDDGRAAERVV
-721 RRVFLGERHELLP
+721 RRVFLGERHALLP

-749 RTAVAPVRTTAVP
+749 RALPNVP
-762 IRTAPGPVRTAPAVV
+762 AGPAG
-777 RTTPAA
+777 
-783 VRAAPAG
+783 PAG
-790 AGHDRPAEART
+790 AAGPASAARPDRPAEPRT
-801 APRGGGVCVSPAT
+801 ARRAGVVCAAPAAV
-814 SPAAPPAASPDTS
+814 PAAPPT
-827 STSSAASP
+827 ASP
-835 VASPVAS
+835 VAT
-842 PATSPAYAQ
+842 PATAPT
-851 PPASSAY
+851 AS
-858 PSPAASPA
+858 
-866 CPAADPAVPLPHRS
+866 LPHRS

>member
-8 VPAYEVQPYLSD
+8 VPAYEVQPYLND
-20 CLRSVLDQDF
+20 CLRSVLEQDF
-30 ADLELIAVDD
+30 TDLELIAVDD

-52 AAERDPRV
+52 AAACDPRV
-60 RAVHLAENAGLGRAR
+60 RPVHLPENAGLGRAR

-87 VFLDGDDT
+87 LFLDGDDT
-95 LAPGSLRAIADRLVR
+95 LAPGSLRAIADRLAR

-134 RAELLREGNPEGVR
+134 RAELLRQGDPEDPEDPHAR

-169 AYRRDFVRAQ
+169 AYRRDFVRKE

-195 PVLFTA
+195 PVLLTA

-221 ILRTTSRHHL
+221 ILRTTSRRHL
-231 DVFDQYDRVFRF
+231 DVFEQYDRVFRF
-243 LDARPELSHW
+243 LDARPGLAHW

-261 LDHLGVIATAPD
+261 VDHFGVIAAAPG
-273 RLPVAA
+273 RLPVRA

-291 RRYRPYGTAT
+291 RRYRPLGAAT
-301 PPGRARWRCLLLR
+301 PPGRARWRGLLLR
-314 LGARRA
+314 LGARRTYH
-320 FQLLRG
+320 LLRG
-326 ADRVRRGGLALA
+326 ADRLRRRTAECGLTAFTR
-338 LAGYARLRAI
+338 ARRA

-356 QLCRPL
+356 QRCRPV

-403 EYARTLPPGVR
+403 EYAHTLPPGVR
-414 LLHPGSA
+414 RLHPGSA

-428 RARFLVNNVNFTPRM
+428 RARFLVNNVNFTQGM

-470 PAAARGMDFGELL
+470 PAAARGMDFGKLL

-505 VYPSGYTTLPYGSPR
+505 VYPSGYTTLPYGAPR
-520 DDVFQHATEDDVAR
+520 NDVFQRATEDEVAR
-534 LRARFG
+534 LRARLG
-540 IPAGSVAVLYAPTH
+540 IPAGTIAVLYAPTH
-554 RDYQRRSVP
+554 RDYQRRYVP
-563 RLDAERVAR
+563 RLDLERVAR
-572 ALGPGFTLLVRPHY
+572 ALGPGFTLLVRTHY
-586 FHAPGEGGGGG
+586 FHAPATSVASPTGR
-597 EAGVGNMV
+597 ALDV
-605 SSGGRVLDV
+605 SGHGRALDVSEYSRVLDVSEYSRVLDV
-614 SGHGR
+614 SGYGR

-629 LLTDYSSIMFD
+629 LLTDYSSLMFD

-649 IHADDWDAYRAARGT
+649 IHADDWDAYRAARGA

-677 RTEDELIALFTTG
+677 RTEDELIALFAGG

-709 PYDDGQAAERVV
+709 PYDDGRAAERVV
-721 RRVFLGERHELLP
+721 RRVFLGERPALLP

-749 RTAVAPVRTTAVP
+749 RTLPNVPAGPGGSGGSGGSGGPAVP
-762 IRTAPGPVRTAPAVV
+762 AV
-777 RTTPAA
+777 
-783 VRAAPAG
+783 PAG
-790 AGHDRPAEART
+790 PAGPDRPAEPRAARR
-801 APRGGGVCVSPAT
+801 AGVVCA
-814 SPAAPPAASPDTS
+814 
-827 STSSAASP
+827 
-835 VASPVAS
+835 
-842 PATSPAYAQ
+842 
-851 PPASSAY
+851 
-858 PSPAASPA
+858 SPAASPA
-866 CPAADPAVPLPHRS
+866 ATPVTAPANAPVSASATSLPHRS

>member
-8 VPAYEVQPYLSD
+8 VPAYEVQPYLND
-20 CLRSVLDQDF
+20 CLRSVLEQDF
-30 ADLELIAVDD
+30 TDLELIAVDD

-52 AAERDPRV
+52 AAACDPRV
-60 RAVHLAENAGLGRAR
+60 RPVHLPENAGLGRAR

-87 VFLDGDDT
+87 LFLDGDDT
-95 LAPGSLRAIADRLVR
+95 LAPGSLRAIADRLAR

-134 RAELLREGNPEGVR
+134 RAELLRQGDPEDPEDPHAR

-169 AYRRDFVRAQ
+169 AYRRDFVRKE

-189 DTPWTF
+189 DTAWTF
-195 PVLFTA
+195 PVLLTA

-221 ILRTTSRHHL
+221 ILRTTSHRHL
-231 DVFDQYDRVFRF
+231 DVFEQYDRVFRF
-243 LDARPELSHW
+243 LDARPGLAHW

-261 LDHLGVIATAPD
+261 VDHFGVIAAAPG
-273 RLPVAA
+273 RLPVRA

-291 RRYRPYGTAT
+291 RRYRPLGAAT
-301 PPGRARWRCLLLR
+301 PPGRARWRGLLLR

-320 FQLLRG
+320 YHLLRG
-326 ADRVRRGGLALA
+326 ADRLRRRTAECGLTAFTR
-338 LAGYARLRAI
+338 ARRA

-356 QLCRPL
+356 QRCRPV

-403 EYARTLPPGVR
+403 EYAHTLPPGVR
-414 LLHPGSA
+414 RLHPGSA

-428 RARFLVNNVNFTPRM
+428 RARFLVNNVNFTQGM

-470 PAAARGMDFGELL
+470 PAAARGMDFGKLL

-505 VYPSGYTTLPYGSPR
+505 VYPSGYTTLPYGAPR
-520 DDVFQHATEDDVAR
+520 NDVFQRATEDEVAR
-534 LRARFG
+534 LRARLG
-540 IPAGSVAVLYAPTH
+540 IPAGTVAVLYAPTH
-554 RDYQRRSVP
+554 RDYQRRYVP
-563 RLDAERVAR
+563 RLDLERVAR
-572 ALGPGFTLLVRPHY
+572 ALGPGFTLLVRTHY
-586 FHAPGEGGGGG
+586 FHAPATSVASPTGR
-597 EAGVGNMV
+597 ALDV
-605 SSGGRVLDV
+605 SGHGRALDVSEYSRVLDV
-614 SGHGR
+614 SGYGR

-649 IHADDWDAYRAARGT
+649 IHADDWDAYRAARGA

-677 RTEDELIALFTTG
+677 RTEDELIALFAGG

-709 PYDDGQAAERVV
+709 PYDDGRAAERVV
-721 RRVFLGERHELLP
+721 RRVFLGERPALLP

-749 RTAVAPVRTTAVP
+749 RTLPNVPAGPGGSGGSGGSGGPAVP
-762 IRTAPGPVRTAPAVV
+762 AGP
-777 RTTPAA
+777 
-783 VRAAPAG
+783 
-790 AGHDRPAEART
+790 DRPAEPRAARR
-801 APRGGGVCVSPAT
+801 AGVVCA
-814 SPAAPPAASPDTS
+814 
-827 STSSAASP
+827 
-835 VASPVAS
+835 
-842 PATSPAYAQ
+842 
-851 PPASSAY
+851 
-858 PSPAASPA
+858 SPAASPA
-866 CPAADPAVPLPHRS
+866 ATPVTAPATAPANAPVSAPATSLPHRS

>member
-20 CLRSVLDQDF
+20 CLRSVLEQDF

-60 RAVHLAENAGLGRAR
+60 RAVHLADNAGLGRAR

-125 WTGEAVRNV
+125 WAGEAVRNV
-134 RAELLREGNPEGVR
+134 RAELLREGDPEGVR

-243 LDARPELSHW
+243 LDARPELAHW

-261 LDHLGVIATAPD
+261 LDHLGVIASAPD

-279 RAEFFRRAGAHH
+279 RGEFFRRAGAHH
-291 RRYRPYGTAT
+291 RRYRPYGAAT

-326 ADRVRRGGLALA
+326 ADRVRRGALALA
-338 LAGYARLRAI
+338 LVGYARLRAI
-348 ALWLHYRV
+348 ALWLHYRM

-362 DPGLAVFA
+362 DPRLAVFA

-403 EYARTLPPGVR
+403 EYAHTLPPGVR

-586 FHAPGEGGGGG
+586 FHAPGVGGG
-597 EAGVGNMV
+597 EAGIGNMV

-677 RTEDELIALFTTG
+677 RTEDELIALFATG

-709 PYDDGQAAERVV
+709 PYDDGRAAERVV

-749 RTAVAPVRTTAVP
+749 RTTAVP
-762 IRTAPGPVRTAPAVV
+762 IRTAPGPVRTAPS
-777 RTTPAA
+777 P
-783 VRAAPAG
+783 VRASPA
-790 AGHDRPAEART
+790 T
-801 APRGGGVCVSPAT
+801 SPAT
-814 SPAAPPAASPDTS
+814 SPAAG
-827 STSSAASP
+827 
-835 VASPVAS
+835 
-842 PATSPAYAQ
+842 PAYAP
-851 PPASSAY
+851 PPAPPAY
-858 PSPAASPA
+858 
-866 CPAADPAVPLPHRS
+866 PAADPAVPLPHRS

>member
-8 VPAYEVQPYLSD
+8 VPAYEVQPYLSE
-20 CLRSVLDQDF
+20 CLRSVLEQDF
-30 ADLELIAVDD
+30 TDLELIAVDD
-40 HSPDACGAIIDE
+40 HSPDACGALIDE

-87 VFLDGDDT
+87 LFLDGDDT
-95 LAPGSLRAIADRLVR
+95 LAPGSLRAIADRLAR

-125 WTGEAVRNV
+125 WTGDLVRNV
-134 RAELLREGNPEGVR
+134 RAGLLREGDPGCVR
-148 QVFRLDQRPELLR
+148 QVFRLDQRPELSR

-169 AYRRDFVRAQ
+169 AYRRDFVREG
-179 GFAFPPGFYE
+179 GFAFPAGFYE

-195 PVLFTA
+195 SVLLSA

-221 ILRTTSRHHL
+221 ILRTTSRRHL

-243 LDARPELSHW
+243 LDARPELAHW
-253 RPALFQRM
+253 RPALFRRM
-261 LDHLGVIATAPD
+261 VDHLGVIAAAPD
-273 RLPVAA
+273 RLPVRA

-291 RRYRPYGTAT
+291 RRYRPYGAAT
-301 PPGRARWRCLLLR
+301 PPGRARWRSLLLR
-314 LGARRA
+314 LGARWA
-320 FQLLRG
+320 FELLRSG
-326 ADRVRRGGLALA
+326 GRGWRRVVALGPV
-338 LAGYARLRAI
+338 GYARLRAV
-348 ALWLHYRV
+348 ALWAHYRV
-356 QLCRPL
+356 QLCLPL
-362 DPGLAVFA
+362 DPRLAVFA
-370 AYWHRGYACHP
+370 AYWHKGYACHP

-390 LAPGLRTAWITTP
+390 LVPGASTAWITTP
-403 EYARTLPPGVR
+403 EYAHTLPPGVR
-414 LLHPGSA
+414 RLHPGSA

-428 RARFLVNNVNFTPRM
+428 RARFLVNNVNFTPGL

-462 MGLDLRDR
+462 MGLDLLDR
-470 PAAARGMDFGELL
+470 PAAARGMDFGKLL

-520 DDVFQHATEDDVAR
+520 ADVFQHATEDDVAR
-534 LRARFG
+534 LRARLG

-554 RDYQRRSVP
+554 RDYQRRPGP
-563 RLDAERVAR
+563 RLDPERVAR

-586 FHAPGEGGGGG
+586 FQGFQDFQASNGAMGS
-597 EAGVGNMV
+597 AC
-605 SSGGRVLDV
+605 GRVLDV
-614 SGHGR
+614 SGYGR

-649 IHADDWDAYRAARGT
+649 VHADDWDAYRAARGT

-709 PYDDGQAAERVV
+709 PYDDGRAAERVV

-734 PVVPLAERRPAPAAV
+734 PVVPPAERRPAPAAV
-749 RTAVAPVRTTAVP
+749 RTPAADHDRSGDG
-762 IRTAPGPVRTAPAVV
+762 RTAPL
-777 RTTPAA
+777 
-783 VRAAPAG
+783 AG
-790 AGHDRPAEART
+790 S
-801 APRGGGVCVSPAT
+801 VC
-814 SPAAPPAASPDTS
+814 APPAVS
-827 STSSAASP
+827 
-835 VASPVAS
+835 
-842 PATSPAYAQ
+842 
-851 PPASSAY
+851 
-858 PSPAASPA
+858 
-866 CPAADPAVPLPHRS
+866 LPHRS

>member
-8 VPAYEVQPYLSD
+8 VPAYEVQPYLND
-20 CLRSVLDQDF
+20 CLRSVLEQDF
-30 ADLELIAVDD
+30 TDLELIAVDD

-52 AAERDPRV
+52 AAACDPRV
-60 RAVHLAENAGLGRAR
+60 RPVHLPENAGLGRAR

-87 VFLDGDDT
+87 LFLDGDDT
-95 LAPGSLRAIADRLVR
+95 LAPGSLRAIADRLAR

-134 RAELLREGNPEGVR
+134 RAELLRHGDPESAR

-169 AYRRDFVRAQ
+169 AYRRDFVRKE

-195 PVLFTA
+195 PVLLTA

-221 ILRTTSRHHL
+221 ILRTTSRRHL
-231 DVFDQYDRVFRF
+231 DVFEQYDRVFRF
-243 LDARPELSHW
+243 LDARPGLAHW

-261 LDHLGVIATAPD
+261 VDHFGVIAAAPG
-273 RLPVAA
+273 RLPVRA

-291 RRYRPYGTAT
+291 RRYRPLGAAT
-301 PPGRARWRCLLLR
+301 PPGRARWRGLLLR

-320 FQLLRG
+320 YHLLRG
-326 ADRVRRGGLALA
+326 ADRLRRRTAECGLTAY
-338 LAGYARLRAI
+338 AGARRA

-356 QLCRPL
+356 QRCRPV

-403 EYARTLPPGVR
+403 EYAHTLPPGVR
-414 LLHPGSA
+414 RLHPGSA

-428 RARFLVNNVNFTPRM
+428 RARFLVNNVNFTQGM

-470 PAAARGMDFGELL
+470 PAAARGMDFGKLM

-505 VYPSGYTTLPYGSPR
+505 VYPSGYTTLPYGAPR
-520 DDVFQHATEDDVAR
+520 NDVFQHATEDEVAR
-534 LRARFG
+534 LRARLG
-540 IPAGSVAVLYAPTH
+540 IPAGTVAVLYAPTH
-554 RDYQRRSVP
+554 RDYQRRYAP
-563 RLDAERVAR
+563 RLDVERVAR
-572 ALGPGFTLLVRPHY
+572 ALGPGFTLLVRTHY
-586 FHAPGEGGGGG
+586 FHAAATGVASPTGRALDVPGH
-597 EAGVGNMV
+597 
-605 SSGGRVLDV
+605 GRVLDV

-629 LLTDYSSIMFD
+629 LLTDYSSLMFD

-649 IHADDWDAYRAARGT
+649 IHADDWDAYRAARGA

-677 RTEDELIALFTTG
+677 RTEDELIALFADG

-709 PYDDGQAAERVV
+709 PYDDGRAAERVV
-721 RRVFLGERHELLP
+721 RRVFLGERHALLP
-734 PVVPLAERRPAPAAV
+734 PVVPLAERRPVPAAVAVAVRTLPNVPDGPAGPAGPDRSAEPRAARRAGVVCAAPAA
-749 RTAVAPVRTTAVP
+749 APAAAPVATPA
-762 IRTAPGPVRTAPAVV
+762 TAPANAPVS
-777 RTTPAA
+777 
-783 VRAAPAG
+783 APA
-790 AGHDRPAEART
+790 
-801 APRGGGVCVSPAT
+801 
-814 SPAAPPAASPDTS
+814 
-827 STSSAASP
+827 
-835 VASPVAS
+835 
-842 PATSPAYAQ
+842 
-851 PPASSAY
+851 
-858 PSPAASPA
+858 PS
-866 CPAADPAVPLPHRS
+866 LPHRS